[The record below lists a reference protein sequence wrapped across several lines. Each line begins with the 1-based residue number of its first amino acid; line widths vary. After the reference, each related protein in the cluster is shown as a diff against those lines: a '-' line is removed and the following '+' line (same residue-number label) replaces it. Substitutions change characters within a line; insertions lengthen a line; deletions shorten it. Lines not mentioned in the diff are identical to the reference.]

1 MNFRKHISI
10 GLFVVLVLMLS
21 ACRAGDSREWLLSPD
36 WSRGVMVGHT
46 QSGDPAPV
54 AVDNNG
60 RLYTFL
66 ATLDE
71 NEESF
76 PTLLAL
82 DRNIEPVWSE
92 TLDQPLTLFDKPTLQ
107 WDGEAVNMLWLSGK
121 QLYLAKFSPN
131 GEVLLSPTM
140 LSGDA
145 EVDDFVTAVS
155 PENELTIW
163 FSGARRTPIL
173 YALPTGD
180 PTGKP
185 VLIDPTGI
193 RPSIQYDADGT
204 LHAAW
209 AHYPSG
215 FGSSSY
221 YYAAFDDPNAATHE
235 SERTRIFERSFGV
248 SDILDGPKIAID
260 DELAYLFWTISVRTG
275 PSAGAVS
282 TEWMTFPLGQPELR
296 SEIGDLFAPISSEL
310 EYEYEPEGGL
320 LAGVRV
326 SETAVSNQR
335 QTHVVQNLSLLPDQ
349 HDEVAIIFETRIQY
363 QYRQLQDQAAIRFFK
378 DGDVNGYQLL
388 TFTSK
393 PSQHPVLAA
402 DADQYLYTT
411 WLQNEGESGFDLYI
425 ASSAPDIQKNLLKLT
440 SGDISKLSREM
451 AFGLLSGVVLAPIIV
466 LVWMILPLFA
476 LFITSPLRKE
486 ERGLWTALGLIIS
499 IGLAIAAFWVGK
511 LAMLPEIREYVP
523 FSVWIS
529 AIPMWLN
536 PILIVGVPLL
546 IALFG
551 LLIAWNFTF
560 RRQNPSVMNFML
572 IYMAFDGTLTLAVYG
587 FLIYSVF

>member
-1 MNFRKHISI
+1 MNFSKRVSI
-10 GLFVVLVLMLS
+10 GLFVVLLLMLS

-36 WSRGVMVGHT
+36 WSRAVMVGHT

-54 AVDNNG
+54 MVDDNG

-66 ATLDE
+66 ITQTENDE
-71 NEESF
+71 TV

-92 TLDQPLTLFDKPTLQ
+92 PLDQPLALFDKPTLR
-107 WDGEAVNMLWLSGK
+107 WDGEAINMLWLNGK
-121 QLYLAKFSPN
+121 QLYLAKFSSD
-131 GEVLLSPTM
+131 GEMLLSPTI

-145 EVDDFVTAVS
+145 DVDDFTTAVS
-155 PENELTIW
+155 PQNELTIW
-163 FSGARRTPIL
+163 FSGARRTPVL

-185 VLIDPTGI
+185 VLIDPSGI
-193 RPSIQYDADGT
+193 RPSLQYDADGT
-204 LHAAW
+204 LHAVW

-215 FGSSSY
+215 FGSTSY
-221 YYAAFDDPNAATHE
+221 YYAAFNDPNAATHE
-235 SERTRIFERSFGV
+235 SERARIFERSFGV
-248 SDILDGPKIAID
+248 SDILDGPKIAVDNEI
-260 DELAYLFWTISVRTG
+260 AYVFWTVSVRTG
-275 PSAGAVS
+275 PAAGAVS

-296 SEIGDLFAPISSEL
+296 TEIGELFAPISSEL

-335 QTHVVQNLSLLPDQ
+335 QTQIVQNLSLLPDQ
-349 HDEVAIIFETRIQY
+349 YDEVAIIFETRTQY
-363 QYRQLQDQAAIRFFK
+363 QYRQLQDQAAIRFFE
-378 DGDVNGYQLL
+378 DGDENGYQLL

-393 PSQHPVLAA
+393 PSQHPMLAA
-402 DADQYLYTT
+402 DAEKYLYMT
-411 WLQNEGESGFDLYI
+411 WLQHEGDTGFDVYM
-425 ASSAPDIQKNLLKLT
+425 ASSAPDIQENLHQLT
-440 SGDISKLSREM
+440 SGDISKLFLEM

-466 LVWMILPLFA
+466 LVWMIFPLFA
-476 LFITSPLRKE
+476 LFVTSPLRKE
-486 ERGLWTALGLIIS
+486 DRGVWTTLGLIIS

-511 LAMLPEIREYVP
+511 RAMLPGMQETVP

-529 AIPMWLN
+529 AIPVWLN

-546 IALFG
+546 IGLLG
-551 LLIAWNFTF
+551 LLIAWNYTF
-560 RRQNPSVMNFML
+560 RRQNTSVMNFML
-572 IYMAFDGTLTLAVYG
+572 IYMLVDGTLTLAVYG